1 MSLTLIYVKADELLY
16 TLPVLELSRAVAGIL
31 TWLSEGALCFSHFL
45 IHSSQTQPRAK
56 QRKQRGRDLA
66 SFLLLTGR
74 KEGPCGTYKV
84 TMSAL
89 AAWTAIL
96 SGSCPSLSTACWF
109 APRLRNKQTWLQKG
123 TKGHQQK
130 SQLHVGVGTEHSP
143 PTGSH
148 SSPCLGRFPSELL
161 FGMEIHP
168 KTSSPS
174 HPMTLWQ
181 L

>member
-45 IHSSQTQPRAK
+45 IHSGQTQPRVK
-56 QRKQRGRDLA
+56 QRKQRGRGLA

-123 TKGHQQK
+123 RKGHQQK
-130 SQLHVGVGTEHSP
+130 SHLHAGAGTVTALLAWADSP
-143 PTGSH
+143 LNC
-148 SSPCLGRFPSELL
+148 CLGNGNPPKNQLPFPS
-161 FGMEIHP
+161 
-168 KTSSPS
+168 
-174 HPMTLWQ
+174 MTLWQ